1 MLHPGTESRWW
12 CGGGEGDG
20 DIPASSDPADMDDFH
35 SIARIKTI
43 LPGQLQY
50 ITFTLVFRSP
60 VWM

>member
-35 SIARIKTI
+35 SPGRININTI
-43 LPGQLQY
+43 IPGSGLHY
-50 ITFTLVFRSP
+50 
-60 VWM
+60 